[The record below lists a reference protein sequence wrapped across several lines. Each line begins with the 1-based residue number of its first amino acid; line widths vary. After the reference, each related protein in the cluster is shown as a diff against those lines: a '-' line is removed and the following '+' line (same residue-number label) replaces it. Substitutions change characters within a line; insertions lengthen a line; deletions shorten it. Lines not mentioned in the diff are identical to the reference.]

1 MQLPNHNSRVN
12 QCLQSFSLLP
22 DLPKSILNVTNE
34 NTYFWK
40 HTIFITN
47 QIAGIDLIYIARK
60 KITYFTSE
68 KMDFPTEICW
78 FVFSFSKKNKKKKL
92 PAFSLV
98 RLAGMAL
105 TALEISSFLLPLD
118 LLSLP
123 SSSML
128 SFMVRYNSELCHQL
142 PDCTSLREFGIILQS
157 GETFLHLV
165 YTFSLL
171 FNSRWTGKALL
182 CSRTLTLYS
191 CVKPVCWC
199 SKDGKS
205 SDGRNCLSLA
215 PNWTNPAVEEVCIL
229 RGVSSHT
236 KQGRRSYSSGAAF
249 GWAL

>member
-1 MQLPNHNSRVN
+1 MFTEL
-12 QCLQSFSLLP
+12 FSAP
-22 DLPKSILNVTNE
+22 W
-34 NTYFWK
+34 F
-40 HTIFITN
+40 
-47 QIAGIDLIYIARK
+47 
-60 KITYFTSE
+60 
-68 KMDFPTEICW
+68 TEINSECNKW
-78 FVFSFSKKNKKKKL
+78 EYLFLKTYYIHYKSDSWNWSNIHCQEENYLLHLREDGFSHWNLLVCVLFFKKKKKKKL